1 MKSRL
6 TNFLLVFGITLL
18 VVQLFLPKAAP
29 TPTTG
34 IVITTGKTEYVVPNI
49 PLIEVGNYTATGI
62 SFDTCKDFQIIKDS
76 QPLALSSL
84 PKEFC
89 KTVKVE
95 KEGKAHINLN
105 SVYKLYEQTGNFLYK
120 LKYQEKEYTVSQIQG
135 TPNAIRSF
143 FSNALYAPIFNAFV
157 YIISILPGHNLAL
170 AIIILTIIIRLIL
183 LVPQHHMLKSQKRLQ
198 EIQPKIKEIQEKY
211 KWDQTKLGMEL
222 MNIYKTEWVNPV
234 GSCLPL
240 LIQMPILIVLYWV
253 ISGITDPS
261 NSYFLYQGLSA
272 FQITSIN
279 TKVLE
284 FDLLSKGGIIAIA
297 LAVLVGIAQFAQTRL
312 SFAGKEKEVPKK
324 KVVLQK
330 KPGEDG
336 YEPAMPEMPDMSKM
350 MGYSMPL
357 MMAFTTYF
365 FPLGVGLYWL
375 IGTLFMLA
383 QQVVVNMVTK
393 KKK

>member
-1 MKSRL
+1 
-6 TNFLLVFGITLL
+6 
-18 VVQLFLPKAAP
+18 
-29 TPTTG
+29 
-34 IVITTGKTEYVVPNI
+34 
-49 PLIEVGNYTATGI
+49 
-62 SFDTCKDFQIIKDS
+62 
-76 QPLALSSL
+76 
-84 PKEFC
+84 
-89 KTVKVE
+89 
-95 KEGKAHINLN
+95 
-105 SVYKLYEQTGNFLYK
+105 
-120 LKYQEKEYTVSQIQG
+120 
-135 TPNAIRSF
+135 
-143 FSNALYAPIFNAFV
+143 
-157 YIISILPGHNLAL
+157 
-170 AIIILTIIIRLIL
+170 
-183 LVPQHHMLKSQKRLQ
+183 
-198 EIQPKIKEIQEKY
+198 
-211 KWDQTKLGMEL
+211 
-222 MNIYKTEWVNPV
+222 
-234 GSCLPL
+234 
-240 LIQMPILIVLYWV
+240 MPILIVLYWV